1 MKSNSNCGNVLNV
14 NSKWLRFRKANG
26 ARKLVRWIKRQIVGN
41 VVEAKG
47 VINDLRNGSRGGGR
61 IDNGNTGGKD
71 VIYTFTLKQMEKK
84 KGSGS
89 N

>member
-1 MKSNSNCGNVLNV
+1 M
-14 NSKWLRFRKANG
+14 
-26 ARKLVRWIKRQIVGN
+26 
-41 VVEAKG
+41 VEAKG